1 MLYLLLV
8 SALFVGAA
16 ILGAIVVVEYGLVVF
31 VAACAAGIALSVVA
45 AVVVSVVTGDKKLM
59 KAQSRI
65 KRWHIMCKDEIL
77 KEIDKL
83 REDYSAY
90 VAGDVL
96 LLTYD
101 DGADAK
107 GRAAGGA
114 TDEDGSPDGRAVSE
128 GAKKSRVH
136 RPRSLLFRAVAEF
149 NPFARSSGNRGPSTS
164 KIDGVDRRRA
174 TMPSWKRKKKG
185 NIDNHHAGE
194 AAGYDPPAIV

>member
-1 MLYLLLV
+1 
-8 SALFVGAA
+8 
-16 ILGAIVVVEYGLVVF
+16 
-31 VAACAAGIALSVVA
+31 
-45 AVVVSVVTGDKKLM
+45 
-59 KAQSRI
+59 
-65 KRWHIMCKDEIL
+65 MCKDEVL

-96 LLTYD
+96 LLSYD

-107 GRAAGGA
+107 GGAAGGA
-114 TDEDGSPDGRAVSE
+114 TDEDGSPDGCAVSE

-149 NPFARSSGNRGPSTS
+149 SPFARSSGNRGPSTS

-185 NIDNHHAGE
+185 NIDDHHGGE
-194 AAGYDPPAIV
+194 ARRSARHQAGGRRSRAAGAARRGPSCSRAVTGCMPFVTSTSSCLRGSSSR